1 MTDNKKRFLV
11 SDHVQK
17 TLRFHCGI
25 PSSGKQ
31 SQETNS
37 FQKMYKRNRFK
48 KCWQYTRERHGK
60 ARDILGLTEL
70 N

>member
-1 MTDNKKRFLV
+1 MAGNKKRFLV

-17 TLRFHCGI
+17 TLRFQCGI
-25 PSSGKQ
+25 PNSGKQ

-48 KCWQYTRERHGK
+48 KMSAAHAEEAWKSKG
-60 ARDILGLTEL
+60 DLGV